1 MPIIASDKGGS
12 DFEPIPAGSH
22 QAVCYGVVDLGT
34 QMSNNPQFK
43 DARKVCILWELP
55 QERGDFKDKKDP
67 NRTVNLPRAISNTYT
82 LSLGDKAN
90 LRKILESWRAKAFTP
105 EELRGFDISKLIG
118 ANCMLS
124 IVHKN
129 GSGKNSAKTYANV
142 AGVSSLPKGMTK
154 ATVENPTLM
163 FSLGDFEDG
172 DVRFP
177 ENLPEWL
184 RTLINQSK
192 EMSDNHSG
200 NSQNPPA
207 SSHTEDALDEDVPF

>member
-55 QERGDFKDKKDP
+55 QERSDFKDKNDP

-105 EELRGFDISKLIG
+105 DELRGFDISKLIG

-124 IVHKN
+124 VVHKQ
-129 GSGKNSAKTYANV
+129 GSGKNASKTYANV

-154 ATVENPTLM
+154 VAVENPPLM
-163 FSLGDFEDG
+163 FSLSDFPDG

-177 ENLPEWL
+177 DNLPEWL

-200 NSQNPPA
+200 KHPA
-207 SSHTEDALDEDVPF
+207 PTESTNDDLDEDVPF

>member
-34 QMSNNPQFK
+34 QMSNNPQFA

-55 QERGDFKDKKDP
+55 QERGQFKDKNDP
-67 NRTVNLPRAISNTYT
+67 SKTVDKPRAISAVYT

-90 LRKILESWRAKAFTP
+90 LRKVLESWRAKQFTR
-105 EELRGFDISKLIG
+105 EELAGFDITKLIG

-124 IVHKN
+124 VVHKP
-129 GSGKNSAKTYANV
+129 GSGKNSGKTYANV
-142 AGVSSLPKGMTK
+142 ASVSALPKGMNK
-154 ATVENPTLM
+154 ANLENEKLL
-163 FSLGDFEDG
+163 FSLSDLDG
-172 DVRFP
+172 GEPSFP
-177 ENLPEWL
+177 ANLPEWL

-192 EMSDNHSG
+192 EMSDRHT
-200 NSQNPPA
+200 QEQPAPA
-207 SSHTEDALDEDVPF
+207 SPATQENLDEDVPF

>member
-1 MPIIASDKGGS
+1 MPIIASAKGGS

-55 QERGDFKDKKDP
+55 QERGDFKDKTDP
-67 NRTVNLPRAISNTYT
+67 NRTVNLPRAISNIYT

-90 LRKILESWRAKAFTP
+90 LRKVLESWRAKAFTQD
-105 EELRGFDISKLIG
+105 ELNGFDITKLLG

-124 IVHKN
+124 IVHKA
-129 GSGKNSAKTYANV
+129 GSGKNAGKIYANV
-142 AGVSSLPKGMTK
+142 AGVSALPKGMTK
-154 ATVENPTLM
+154 ANRENPPLM
-163 FSLGDFEDG
+163 FSLADFTDG
-172 DVRFP
+172 NVIFP

-192 EMSDNHSG
+192 EMSDQQTAGH
-200 NSQNPPA
+200 NPPPVPPG
-207 SSHTEDALDEDVPF
+207 TTDAPDDDVPF

>member
-34 QMSNNPQFK
+34 QMSNNPAYA

-55 QERGDFKDKKDP
+55 QERGQFKDKADP
-67 NRTVNLPRAISNTYT
+67 TKTVDKPRAISATYT

-90 LRKILESWRAKAFTP
+90 LRKVLESWRAKQFTR
-105 EELRGFDISKLIG
+105 EELSGFDISTIIG

-124 IVHKN
+124 VVHKA
-129 GSGKNSAKTYANV
+129 GSGKNSGKTYANV
-142 AGVSSLPKGMTK
+142 ASVSALPKGMSK
-154 ATVENPTLM
+154 VGLENPKLY
-163 FSLGDFEDG
+163 FSLSDQTGEE
-172 DVRFP
+172 VTFP
-177 ENLPEWL
+177 DNLPEWL

-192 EMSDNHSG
+192 EMSDRHSEA
-200 NSQNPPA
+200 QPA
-207 SSHTEDALDEDVPF
+207 PVGAAADDGSDEDVPF

>member
-43 DARKVCILWELP
+43 DARKVAILWELP

-67 NRTVNLPRAISNTYT
+67 TKLVNLPRAISCIYT

-90 LRKILESWRAKAFTP
+90 LRKMLESWRAKAFNAD
-105 EELRGFDISKLIG
+105 ELRGFDISKLIG

-124 IVHKN
+124 VVHKA
-129 GSGKNSAKTYANV
+129 GTGKNAGRTYANV
-142 AGVSSLPKGMTK
+142 AGVSSLPKGMKK
-154 ATVENPTLM
+154 APLENPRLL
-163 FSLGDFEDG
+163 FSLADQEGG
-172 DVRFP
+172 AIAFP
-177 ENLPEWL
+177 ENMPEWL
-184 RTLINQSK
+184 RVMVNQSK
-192 EMSDNHSG
+192 EASDTYQEGH
-200 NSQNPPA
+200 QPQPA
-207 SSHTEDALDEDVPF
+207 AATESLDDDGPF

>member
-22 QAVCYGVVDLGT
+22 QAVCYGVVDIGT

-67 NRTVNLPRAISNTYT
+67 NKTVNLPRAISNIYT

-90 LRKILESWRAKAFTP
+90 LRKVLESWRAKAFTR
-105 EELRGFDISKLIG
+105 EELDGFDITKLLG

-124 IVHKN
+124 IVHKA
-129 GSGKNSAKTYANV
+129 GGGKNTGKIYANV
-142 AGVSSLPKGMTK
+142 AGVSALPKGMTK
-154 ATVENPTLM
+154 ANRENSSLM
-163 FSLGDFEDG
+163 FSLNDFTDG
-172 DVRFP
+172 SVTFP

-192 EMSDNHSG
+192 EMSDNHG
-200 NSQNPPA
+200 QQQPPPA
-207 SSHTEDALDEDVPF
+207 ASASDEELGEDVPF